1 MVVEIRGSL
10 FKSTVDL
17 LRDLKWIFS
26 FLCTIMSRV
35 ALKMVLYVEKKKLLL
50 NKKPEQSH
58 RWYPHWFGIVDV

>member
-1 MVVEIRGSL
+1 MAVVVEIRGSL

-35 ALKMVLYVEKKKLLL
+35 ALKMVLYVEKKKTVIKQKARAITQVVSTLVW
-50 NKKPEQSH
+50 NS
-58 RWYPHWFGIVDV
+58 